1 MDDLTPDDIKAK
13 LRDAGVPFGG
23 DWSETE
29 ERTVKSPI
37 IEKQKE
43 TLRKLE
49 SLVERQ
55 IATDQEKV
63 ADLHVALQRLKHG
76 GGV

>member
-13 LRDAGVPFGG
+13 LRDAGVPLGG